1 MVKQSFDNL
10 MDKSWLEHLW
20 PALSSPKMK
29 TGYAHIRN
37 DKAKGKVFPK
47 YEDTFNAFKYTPW
60 DDVRVV
66 ILGQDPY
73 HTEGM
78 AHGLAFST
86 QSDRTPPSLR
96 NILKEVEVDVYE
108 GFNLQRSVTNDLTSW
123 AEQGVLLLNTAL
135 TVKLGWPGSHLH
147 HWEDFTAHT
156 IKELSRWKSGV
167 IYLLWGAKAQAFKKY
182 INTEH
187 NHVLETTH
195 PSPFSAHKGF
205 LGCKHFSKTNEIL
218 RNMNGKESRIKW

>member
-1 MVKQSFDNL
+1 MVKQSFNNL

-86 QSDRTPPSLR
+86 QSDSTPPSLR
-96 NILKEVEVDVYE
+96 NILKEVEDDVYD
-108 GFNLQRSVTNDLTSW
+108 GFNLQRSITNDLTSW

-147 HWEDFTAHT
+147 HWEDFTKHV
-156 IKELSRWKSGV
+156 IEELS
-167 IYLLWGAKAQAFKKY
+167 
-182 INTEH
+182 
-187 NHVLETTH
+187 
-195 PSPFSAHKGF
+195 
-205 LGCKHFSKTNEIL
+205 
-218 RNMNGKESRIKW
+218 

>member
-10 MDKSWLEHLW
+10 MDNGWLERLW

-86 QSDRTPPSLR
+86 HSDSTPPSLR
-96 NILKEVEVDVYE
+96 NILKE
-108 GFNLQRSVTNDLTSW
+108 GMKS
-123 AEQGVLLLNTAL
+123 
-135 TVKLGWPGSHLH
+135 
-147 HWEDFTAHT
+147 FT
-156 IKELSRWKSGV
+156 
-167 IYLLWGAKAQAFKKY
+167 
-182 INTEH
+182 
-187 NHVLETTH
+187 TT
-195 PSPFSAHKGF
+195 P
-205 LGCKHFSKTNEIL
+205 L
-218 RNMNGKESRIKW
+218 